1 MLIIFT
7 SKKMEK
13 LCNEEKTAIRILGKE
28 MAHKL
33 FLRIQQLEAAP
44 DMSEIPPMARCHP
57 LIGNEAGKYA
67 VDLIQPYRLIFY
79 PANTPLPLNAAGVLE
94 INKVTEIIIDKIID
108 YH

>member
-1 MLIIFT
+1 MPSF
-7 SKKMEK
+7 
-13 LCNEEKTAIRILGKE
+13 NW
-28 MAHKL
+28 
-33 FLRIQQLEAAP
+33 
-44 DMSEIPPMARCHP
+44 
-57 LIGNEAGKYA
+57 NEAGKYA